1 MLLVGFSYIVITH
14 SSFEV
19 KMSQEALPLNLFRLT
34 KATESDTDTIKFC
47 KEIGLFPGDISCPNC
62 GTNLTTLYKFKNR
75 SSNTFRYQCNKRS
88 CRRKGVKNTVTL
100 RANTWFN
107 EARISIRKS
116 LFMTYCF
123 IHQMSYKD
131 TMRETAITCN
141 DFGEYIETSRET
153 VCDYKRYCRDV
164 CFNIVSEMSVTKIGG
179 YGLTVEIDE
188 SKFGKT
194 KYHKGCHIKGQW
206 IFGAICRETREFFV
220 VPVDKR
226 DSATLI
232 PIITSK
238 VFEGS
243 TIISD
248 CWKSYDCLSQH
259 DFEHLRVNHKY
270 NFVDPETL
278 AHTQNIENL
287 WWQIKRQLPETYTK
301 HEQLYLHLSEYMW
314 RKSKH
319 HKCDL
324 YLEFLRDA
332 AKYVRT

>member
-1 MLLVGFSYIVITH
+1 MNLNS
-14 SSFEV
+14 V
-19 KMSQEALPLNLFRLT
+19 KLN
-34 KATESDTDTIKFC
+34 
-47 KEIGLFPGDISCPNC
+47 
-62 GTNLTTLYKFKNR
+62 TTR
-75 SSNTFRYQCNKRS
+75 D
-88 CRRKGVKNTVTL
+88 VTL
-100 RANTWFN
+100 KGN
-107 EARISIRKS
+107 
-116 LFMTYCF
+116 
-123 IHQMSYKD
+123 
-131 TMRETAITCN
+131 
-141 DFGEYIETSRET
+141 
-153 VCDYKRYCRDV
+153 
-164 CFNIVSEMSVTKIGG
+164 G
-179 YGLTVEIDE
+179 YLVLYVV
-188 SKFGKT
+188 KLGK
-194 KYHKGCHIKGQW
+194 
-206 IFGAICRETREFFV
+206 FFV
-220 VPVDKR
+220 VLVDKR

-259 DFEHLRVNHKY
+259 DFEHLKVNHKY

-287 WWQIKRQLPETYTK
+287 WRQIKRQLPETYTK

-314 RKSKH
+314 LKSKH